1 MSFTGKA
8 EHTPTLLLDT
18 ESHYRDCH
26 TSHNMTWLWETGP
39 EWRVTLLCVV
49 KLKRC
54 ACHSD
59 RDADR
64 VRSVLHTNI
73 EKMASLAKHHQAN
86 E

>member
-8 EHTPTLLLDT
+8 EHSPTLQLDT

-26 TSHNMTWLWETGP
+26 TSHNMTRLCETGP

-49 KLKRC
+49 KVKRC

-59 RDADR
+59 GDADQ
-64 VRSVLHTNI
+64 VRSVLRTNTL
-73 EKMASLAKHHQAN
+73 KMASLAKHHQAN